1 MEGGKL
7 RAQYESSVKKFLV
20 QFDISDDSTPDWQD
34 LITLTLSY
42 DQGETLDTWQD
53 LYNFLS
59 NNVKNW
65 LRPYMVCIS

>member
-34 LITLTLSY
+34 LMYTYIKL
-42 DQGETLDTWQD
+42 
-53 LYNFLS
+53 
-59 NNVKNW
+59 
-65 LRPYMVCIS
+65 